1 MLNTDSV
8 VDKEILFALMSVDT
22 NEAPSHYEI
31 VNPP

>member
-8 VDKEILFALMSVDT
+8 VDKEVLFALMPVDT